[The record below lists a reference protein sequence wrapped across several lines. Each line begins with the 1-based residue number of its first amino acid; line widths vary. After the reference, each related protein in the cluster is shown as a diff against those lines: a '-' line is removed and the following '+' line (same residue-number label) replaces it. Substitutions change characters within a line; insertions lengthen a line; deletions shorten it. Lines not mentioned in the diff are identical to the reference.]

1 MPRCTEFNIKMV
13 CTVYNI
19 ILFRELP
26 TILSLPKILSMC
38 GRKTGLSLAMQPE
51 QLGQTVTA
59 GTVGTVFAGIRFVI

>member
-51 QLGQTVTA
+51 QLGQTVI
-59 GTVGTVFAGIRFVI
+59 GTVPAVFAGIRSVI